1 MAMSTGC
8 SCGVLGV
15 FGGSARVAFD
25 AVGDVLEVHTGDVVV
40 IPAGVAHRFF
50 A

>member
-1 MAMSTGC
+1 MAMSIGC
-8 SCGVLGV
+8 SCGVLGD
-15 FGGSARVAFD
+15 SARVAFD
-25 AVGDVLEVHTGDVVV
+25 GDGGVVLEVHTGDVVV

>member
-1 MAMSTGC
+1 
-8 SCGVLGV
+8 VLGV
-15 FGGSARVAFD
+15 FGGEGGV
-25 AVGDVLEVHTGDVVV
+25 VLEVHTRDVVV